1 MKISE
6 ILRRKGSKVTTIDP
20 AATVRDLVTILVEQ
34 NIGAAVVSGPAGQVL
49 GIVSE
54 RDIVRNLTDGPGVLD
69 RTIAQIMSADLTVC
83 RPDSSVEQV
92 REEMTDRRIRHL
104 PVIDGGELKGI
115 VSIGDV
121 VKSAIDDLRFERDQ
135 LSDYVGR

>member
-6 ILRRKGSKVTTIDP
+6 ILRRKGSEVTTIDP
-20 AATVRDLVTILVEQ
+20 ATTVRDLVSVLAEY
-34 NIGAAVVSGPAGQVL
+34 NIGAAVVCDAGSRVL

-54 RDIVRNLTDGPGVLD
+54 RDVVRRLVDGPAVLD
-69 RTIAQIMSADLTVC
+69 RSVEQIMSADVTVC
-83 RPDSSVEQV
+83 RSDSSVEQV
-92 REEMTDRRIRHL
+92 REEMTERRIRHL
-104 PVIDGGELKGI
+104 PVIDDGHLKGI

-135 LSDYVGR
+135 LSDYVNG